1 MGLASMRS
9 PHECWMQKPRYNRR
23 GSYSKAWHLVIDS
36 ASLLVS
42 KEATTELIGV
52 VSRATVLS
60 PTGNLRNLWDCVGIC
75 CLLMDVIFLP
85 VQFIYADLY
94 SDYPALAA
102 FSKFEVAFWLCD
114 IILCFFTGYSER
126 GILVGNRS
134 RIARRYLKTWF
145 FPDVIVTTV
154 DLAIEFGIGARFEA
168 SGSTRVLR
176 LLRLMRVVRLGKVTR
191 FAAFLRDRFETEGAY
206 THFSLLLVM
215 LSMML
220 IEHVIAC
227 GWFGLAPLSSS
238 NTWITRP
245 RSW

>member
-1 MGLASMRS
+1 M
-9 PHECWMQKPRYNRR
+9 
-23 GSYSKAWHLVIDS
+23 IDS

-94 SDYPALAA
+94 SDYPALAL

-227 GWFGLAPLSSS
+227 GWFGLGSLSSS

-245 RSW
+245 RPW